1 LLAFTHEITINHNSA
16 YTGTQSGDVLVPYAD
31 DPFLLTFA
39 RQFCDNLGNH
49 VSLGHDPQALAFDSL
64 LGRVASVEH
73 WCARILYECVACDK
87 PAALTLYLQLRHA
100 ALSIWWKV
108 CSAQIWSLRIALE
121 PSHLLFSLQ
130 SKQCPEKTCIMPWI
144 IRTPRRYSNGE
155 LQKSMRSRTVT
166 EDQPL
171 LLHHFMEAVRVYI
184 NTVLRQGEHRDPQI
198 ASSIDTLS
206 PVLVPWEEIEVD
218 R

>member
-1 LLAFTHEITINHNSA
+1 MLTFTHEITINHNSA
-16 YTGTQSGDVLVPYAD
+16 YTGTQSDVLVPYAD

-39 RQFCDNLGNH
+39 RQFCDNLGYH
-49 VSLGHDPQALAFDSL
+49 VSFGHDPQALAFDSL

-121 PSHLLFSLQ
+121 
-130 SKQCPEKTCIMPWI
+130 
-144 IRTPRRYSNGE
+144 YSNGE

>member
-1 LLAFTHEITINHNSA
+1 MLTFTHEITINHNSA

-100 ALSIWWKV
+100 ALSSGGKYV
-108 CSAQIWSLRIALE
+108 PHRYGHFE
-121 PSHLLFSLQ
+121 LL
-130 SKQCPEKTCIMPWI
+130 
-144 IRTPRRYSNGE
+144 
-155 LQKSMRSRTVT
+155 
-166 EDQPL
+166 
-171 LLHHFMEAVRVYI
+171 
-184 NTVLRQGEHRDPQI
+184 
-198 ASSIDTLS
+198 
-206 PVLVPWEEIEVD
+206 
-218 R
+218 